1 MIGIPE
7 SLAREPPESPQK
19 LLPVGPTRAPQLP
32 VRSAGVDSADRANA
46 TVPLQNL
53 LAKIT
58 VAAEARAQAGW
69 MSVSRPP
76 APASVARNDAR
87 IGERAATHGR
97 SATEGSDEHGGVK
110 RAPSVRAP
118 ASRTASHGE
127 NLDVFGGSA
136 YAATGR
142 RERHAAHRRTR
153 RRAGAAQRNVAMSEL
168 G

>member
-87 IGERAATHGR
+87 IGERAATRGR
-97 SATEGSDEHGGVK
+97 SATEGDDEHGAEKDQAFYGC
-110 RAPSVRAP
+110 RALERRKQNRARQSAQTQAAEKDSVCQCFA
-118 ASRTASHGE
+118 
-127 NLDVFGGSA
+127 A
-136 YAATGR
+136 YGCG
-142 RERHAAHRRTR
+142 HHR
-153 RRAGAAQRNVAMSEL
+153 
-168 G
+168 